1 MKIKGPSF
9 PGSSV
14 VKESIC
20 QGRKLGFNPW
30 VRKIPWR
37 MKWKP
42 TPVFLPEKTYGQ
54 RSLVGYSTQV
64 TKESDTTEQL
74 NNKQR
79 THSLV

>member
-1 MKIKGPSF
+1 M
-9 PGSSV
+9 
-14 VKESIC
+14 E
-20 QGRKLGFNPW
+20 NE
-30 VRKIPWR
+30 
-37 MKWKP
+37 WKP